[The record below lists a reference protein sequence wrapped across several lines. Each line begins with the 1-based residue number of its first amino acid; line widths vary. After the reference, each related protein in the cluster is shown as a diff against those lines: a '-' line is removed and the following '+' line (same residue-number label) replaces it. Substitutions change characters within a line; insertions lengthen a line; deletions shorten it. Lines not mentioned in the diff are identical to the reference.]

1 MPTLVDTSVL
11 IDALRGDARAIVYLA
26 ETRRNDTL
34 VSVTPVRTEIL
45 GGVRDDEVRRTFEV
59 LRLIHWLDV
68 TVELA
73 DLAGAL
79 RRQFHRR
86 HAGIET
92 VDYLLA
98 AGTIHLEGA
107 LATQNVRDF
116 PMFAGLQPPY

>member
-1 MPTLVDTSVL
+1 MATLVDASVL

-26 ETRRNDTL
+26 ETRRNDSL
-34 VSVTPVRTEIL
+34 FSVTPVRTEIL
-45 GGVRDDEVRRTFEV
+45 GGVRDDEVRRTFDV
-59 LRLIHWLDV
+59 LRLIHWLDI
-68 TVELA
+68 TVDLA

-79 RRQFHRR
+79 RRQFQPA

-98 AGTIHLEGA
+98 AGTIQLDGA

-116 PMFAGLQPPY
+116 PMFPGLQPPY